1 MKTPLSFLLLFLF
14 LLVFGQTKENS
25 YEYRKQK
32 YEETVYNELMK
43 ESKIMN
49 LKKFDKIVLGSIDE
63 SKLKKEN
70 VVFLIQ
76 DLDIKIFYYYE
87 DVYSYTSSK
96 ARCPY
101 YTQAIFWN
109 VKNVKYLVNK
119 FRKNFIPKKYGV
131 EFGFI
136 NEKDKNI
143 LKHIDNKVF
152 AKDLLN
158 QKKGKYVE
166 INKGKIFEKEIL
178 FFPYNRNN
186 LELKVIGNENVNFDT
201 VRIEFQNFIGK
212 VIGFKIIYYGNEKE
226 LTQKTYQYQNKNW
239 VEIPTTDEYKF

>member
-1 MKTPLSFLLLFLF
+1 MKKHIIILTALFLS
-14 LLVFGQTKENS
+14 LQLNAQTHLQNDSLNIPVILV
-25 YEYRKQK
+25 
-32 YEETVYNELMK
+32 
-43 ESKIMN
+43 
-49 LKKFDKIVLGSIDE
+49 D
-63 SKLKKEN
+63 
-70 VVFLIQ
+70 
-76 DLDIKIFYYYE
+76 
-87 DVYSYTSSK
+87 
-96 ARCPY
+96 
-101 YTQAIFWN
+101 
-109 VKNVKYLVNK
+109 
-119 FRKNFIPKKYGV
+119 GV
-131 EFGFI
+131 EVQNLDSLKQDDI
-136 NEKDKNI
+136 ISVNIVKDKNI

-212 VIGFKIIYYGNEKE
+212 VIGFKIIYNGNEKE

>member
-1 MKTPLSFLLLFLF
+1 
-14 LLVFGQTKENS
+14 
-25 YEYRKQK
+25 
-32 YEETVYNELMK
+32 MK

-70 VVFLIQ
+70 VVFIIQ

-87 DVYSYTSSK
+87 DVYSYTSSE

-101 YTQAIFWN
+101 YNQAIFWN

-186 LELKVIGNENVNFDT
+186 LELKVIDNENVNFDT

-212 VIGFKIIYYGNEKE
+212 VIGFKIIYNGNEKE